1 MSMES
6 SSPHSQE
13 ETAEQENRRPSPK
26 DNFERFVE
34 DNKKVLLLAGIVV
47 GILLFVGL
55 LYFLFF
61 YESKME
67 RFAHQFCNCAETT
80 QSDFYNYTKD
90 GFGYKSD
97 MSTCFGMEFSAY
109 GQDFD
114 KVTKRFLL
122 EDFKKA
128 VVEKCPEKLEDVF
141 EYQ

>member
-1 MSMES
+1 MDS
-6 SSPHSQE
+6 SSPNAQE
-13 ETAEQENRRPSPK
+13 EIAEQENRRPSAK

-34 DNKKVLLLAGIVV
+34 DNKTALIIASIVV
-47 GILLFVGL
+47 GVLLFGGL

-67 RFAHQFCNCAETT
+67 RFANEFCTCAETS

-97 MSTCFGMEFSAY
+97 LSTCFGEDFSAY
-109 GQDFD
+109 GEHYD
-114 KVTKRFLL
+114 KVTKRLLL

-128 VVEKCPEKLEDVF
+128 VVEKCPEKLEKVF